1 MSEIKESALDLIG
14 GTPLLKLNRYSE
26 KAGVTEAVILAKL
39 EYLNPAG
46 SVKDRIALAMI
57 EDAEKKGIL
66 KPGATIIEPTSG
78 NTGIGL
84 AAVAAAKGYKAIL
97 TLPDTMSVERRN
109 LLKAYGAELV
119 LTEGAK
125 GMKGAIAKAG
135 ELEKE
140 IDGAVILGQ
149 FVNPANRRIHR
160 ETTGPEIWK
169 QTEGKVD
176 IFVAGVGTG
185 GTVTGVGE
193 YLKEQDPNVKIVAVE
208 PASSPVLSK
217 GTPGAHKI
225 QGIGAGF
232 VPDVLNTKV
241 YDEVIA
247 IENEDAFAEGKAFAL
262 SEGILVGI
270 SSGAAL
276 KAAAILAA
284 RPENKGKT
292 MVVIL
297 PDSGDRYLSTPLFAN

>member
-1 MSEIKESALDLIG
+1 MSEIKESALELIG
-14 GTPLLKLNRYSE
+14 GTPILKLNGYSK
-26 KAGVTEAVILAKL
+26 KAGITKANIFAKL

-57 EDAEKKGIL
+57 EDAEKKGIF
-66 KPGATIIEPTSG
+66 KEVPTIIEPTSG

-84 AAVAAAKGYKAIL
+84 AAVAAAKGYRAIL

-125 GMKGAIAKAG
+125 GMKGAIARAE

-149 FVNPANRRIHR
+149 FVNPANPAIHKA
-160 ETTGPEIWK
+160 TTGPEIWK
-169 QTEGKVD
+169 QTDGKVD
-176 IFVAGVGTG
+176 IFIAGVGTG

-193 YLKEQDPNVKIVAVE
+193 YLKEQNPNVKIVAVE

-217 GTPGAHKI
+217 GTAGPHKI

-232 VPDVLNTKV
+232 VPDVLNTKI
-241 YDEVIA
+241 YDEVITV
-247 IENEDAFAEGKAFAL
+247 ENDDAFAEGKAFAV

-276 KAAAILAA
+276 KAAKVLAE
-284 RPENKGKT
+284 REENKGKNI
-292 MVVIL
+292 VVLL